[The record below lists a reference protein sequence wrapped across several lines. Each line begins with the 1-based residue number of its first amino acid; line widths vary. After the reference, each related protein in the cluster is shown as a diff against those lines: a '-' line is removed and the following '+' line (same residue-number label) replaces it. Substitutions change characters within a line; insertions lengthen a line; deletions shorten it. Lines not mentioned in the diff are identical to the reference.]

1 MSCVDPYELT
11 RSQRDELKKNKQKLL
26 TKQFVFETI
35 NKEIEEIRKSPSPTW
50 GYSMWD
56 VVSIL
61 EQLKDEI
68 GDSCEESSEESR

>member
-1 MSCVDPYELT
+1 MSDIDPYELT
-11 RSQRDELKKNKQKLL
+11 QSQRDELKKNKQNLL

-35 NKEIEEIRKSPSPTW
+35 NKEIEEIKKSEVPTW

-61 EQLKDEI
+61 EQLIIEI
-68 GDSCEESSEESR
+68 GDSCEQSK